1 VFRLPRMEKQPG
13 EGPRFASAEWLRPLP
28 DGAAG
33 PEFTVCLQGVP
44 SYRYLIEYSGDLRDW
59 IPLQT
64 NVLSG
69 SRLEMRDTD
78 VGGAPK
84 RFYRARDVA
93 F

>member
-1 VFRLPRMEKQPG
+1 MEKQPG
-13 EGPRFASAEWLRPLP
+13 EGPRFARAEWLRPVP
-28 DGAAG
+28 DGGDG
-33 PEFTVCLQGVP
+33 PEFRACLEGTP
-44 SYRYLIEYSGDLRDW
+44 GYRYVIEYSGDLRDW
-59 IPLQT
+59 LPLQT

-69 SRLEMRDTD
+69 SRLEIRDPG